1 MDRIELTIFRNLIKS
16 KQFLQKAYPFL
27 KREYFSDD
35 ADKALY
41 DHISQF
47 ITKYNDN
54 PTVENI
60 VISLQNDNTIPE
72 TTYTN
77 AVTAIY
83 GLDLSQE
90 TNLDWLMIETETFCK
105 TKALHNAILRSVSI
119 IEGSDKELKP
129 DALPSL
135 LSDALSVCFDTAIGH
150 DYLGH
155 ASERHDYYTRVE
167 NKLQFD
173 IDYLNKI
180 TDGGVTSKTLSI
192 ILAGTGVGKSLMM
205 CHLAAANVSAGKNV
219 LYITLEL
226 SEKAIAQRIDANLLG
241 VNIGDLKKTKKED
254 FMSRIDKLNA
264 KTHGKLIVKEYP
276 TSGVHVGHFKALLA
290 ELKVKKKFVPDV
302 IYIDYINLC
311 LSSRIRAGSGA
322 NSYTMVKAIA
332 EEIRGMAVEFDVPI
346 FSATQTVRSANGASD
361 INMTD
366 VSESFGLAA
375 TVDMLL
381 GAIRTDELDEN
392 NQVMFKLLKS
402 RFVDA
407 ATFGP
412 FLLGVDRSKMRL
424 YDLEKSAQTNIS
436 GHKAPMLDTVPA
448 QNGTQFMGTGF
459 KQRANTSKFEGFKV

>member
-41 DHISQF
+41 DHISRY
-47 ITKYNDN
+47 IVKYNDN

-90 TNLDWLMIETETFCK
+90 TNLDWLMIEAETFCK

-150 DYLGH
+150 DYLDH

-436 GHKAPMLDTVPA
+436 GHKAPMPDTVPA
-448 QNGTQFMGTGF
+448 QNSTQFMGTGF